1 MTGAPMVRSI
11 VGGIPVDLLA
21 VADSSSSLW
30 RRASS
35 PSANQWRHVR
45 ELGSD
50 PQRPLLAATADEDG
64 RAAGLDRAGAV
75 ERLVDAVVLA
85 LEARPFLREHELG
98 DGQRLLEAVHPL
110 LHRREVD
117 PVADVLLLV
126 PGGPDAEDGP
136 AARQHVQRRD
146 LLGEHRRIAVRDAG
160 HERAQAD
167 RRGLAGQR
175 GEDRPALEHRLGGRA
190 HARDLVEVV
199 HHGDE
204 LEAGRLGGLGLLDDA
219 VEEALRRDVR
229 VAVAGEVK
237 TEPGVA
243 RGRRSRHAGIMR
255 PSAGCRRRP
264 RRSQASASG
273 ASMRSRSATV
283 VCQLRIVID
292 L

>member
-1 MTGAPMVRSI
+1 MG
-11 VGGIPVDLLA
+11 
-21 VADSSSSLW
+21 
-30 RRASS
+30 
-35 PSANQWRHVR
+35 HVR
-45 ELGSD
+45 ELGGD
-50 PQRPLLAATADEDG
+50 AQRPLLAATADED
-64 RAAGLDRAGAV
+64 RRTAGLDRARAV
-75 ERLVDAVVLA
+75 ERLMDAVVVA
-85 LEARPFLREHELG
+85 LEARPFLGEHELG
-98 DGQRLLEAVHPL
+98 DRQRLLEAVHPL

-126 PGGPDAEDGP
+126 PGGADAEDRP
-136 AARQHVQRRD
+136 ATRQHVQRRD

-190 HARDLVEVV
+190 HALDLVEVV

-204 LEAGRLGGLGLLDDA
+204 LEAGRLGGLRLLDDA
-219 VEEALRRDVR
+219 VEEALRRHVR
-229 VAVAGEVK
+229 MAVAGEVQ

-255 PSAGCRRRP
+255 PSARWRP
-264 RRSQASASG
+264 WPRSQASASG
-273 ASMRSRSATV
+273 ASMRSRSAIV

-292 L
+292 LYAGVPTILPSRLFVRWALSRCE